1 MIAAIIAL
9 GILVGLVLCAAGPL
23 AALAEQIDARD

>member
-9 GILVGLVLCAAGPL
+9 GILVGLVLCAAVPL
-23 AALAEQIDARD
+23 ADIARQIDARD